1 MSAVDLEK
9 SYLIVGD
16 WLYVTCMVCLLSELQ
31 NNSISVLDTILRR
44 VYYRVVLPSPNVS
57 VIGSYL
63 RLLITRYCIEVCS
76 THGGQKLYP
85 R

>member
-31 NNSISVLDTILRR
+31 NSISVLDTILRR
-44 VYYRVVLPSPNVS
+44 IYHRVVPPSNYKVPGIPV
-57 VIGSYL
+57 
-63 RLLITRYCIEVCS
+63 RS
-76 THGGQKLYP
+76 TYGGQTVRDQLSRHKS
-85 R
+85 RQ